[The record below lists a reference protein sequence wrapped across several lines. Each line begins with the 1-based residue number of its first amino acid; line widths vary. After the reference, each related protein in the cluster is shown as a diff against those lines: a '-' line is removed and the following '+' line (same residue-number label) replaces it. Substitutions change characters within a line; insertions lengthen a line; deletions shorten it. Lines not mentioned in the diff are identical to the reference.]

1 MKIKIILL
9 AIFTLV
15 IFSKSSFSDDSS
27 LENKINKNLR
37 CLICQGQSI
46 YDSQSDFA
54 ESMKLVVKQKIKAGM
69 SEEDIYSFFKI
80 QYGEW
85 ILYDPQ
91 FNSKNFALWLLPI
104 LIFMEATV
112 MTSSVQVMEIT
123 GSMVI
128 LGILKMA
135 VRMMIGGGTITE

>member
-1 MKIKIILL
+1 MKTKFILFIIFCLFL
-9 AIFTLV
+9 FPKL
-15 IFSKSSFSDDSS
+15 SFSENLK

-54 ESMKLVVKQKIKAGM
+54 ESMKIVVKQKINSGM
-69 SEEDIYSFFKI
+69 NEEEIYSFFKT

-91 FNSKNFALWLLPI
+91 FNTKSFVLWLLPI
-104 LIFMEATV
+104 IVFLAGGI
-112 MTSSVQVMEIT
+112 I
-123 GSMVI
+123 I
-128 LGILKMA
+128 LSKFGVLKK
-135 VRMMIGGGTITE
+135 R

>member
-1 MKIKIILL
+1 MKTRIILYTIFLLL
-9 AIFTLV
+9 A
-15 IFSKSSFSDDSS
+15 FSKSSFADDQK

-54 ESMKLVVKQKIKAGM
+54 ESMKLVVKQKIESGM
-69 SEEDIYSFFKI
+69 SEEEIYSFFKI

-91 FNSKNFALWLLPI
+91 FNTKNFALWLLPI
-104 LIFMEATV
+104 LVFLVGGI
-112 MTSSVQVMEIT
+112 
-123 GSMVI
+123 VI
-128 LGILKMA
+128 LKKFRVSKKRL
-135 VRMMIGGGTITE
+135 

>member
-9 AIFTLV
+9 VILV
-15 IFSKSSFSDDSS
+15 LISFSKRSFSNDLK

-54 ESMKLVVKQKIKAGM
+54 ESMKLVVKQKVEAGM

-91 FNSKNFALWLLPI
+91 FNIKNFALWLLPI
-104 LIFMEATV
+104 LIFLA
-112 MTSSVQVMEIT
+112 
-123 GSMVI
+123 G
-128 LGILKMA
+128 GIIIIVKFGVLKK
-135 VRMMIGGGTITE
+135 R

>member
-1 MKIKIILL
+1 MKTRIILYIIFLLL
-9 AIFTLV
+9 A
-15 IFSKSSFSDDSS
+15 FSKSSFSNDQK

-54 ESMKLVVKQKIKAGM
+54 ESMKLVVKQKIQLGM
-69 SEEDIYSFFKI
+69 SEEEIYSFFKI

-91 FNSKNFALWLLPI
+91 FNTKNFALWLLPI
-104 LIFMEATV
+104 VIFLV
-112 MTSSVQVMEIT
+112 GGII
-123 GSMVI
+123 I
-128 LGILKMA
+128 LAKFGVLKK
-135 VRMMIGGGTITE
+135 R

>member
-1 MKIKIILL
+1 MKIKIILSV
-9 AIFTLV
+9 ILV
-15 IFSKSSFSDDSS
+15 LISFSKRSFSNDLK

-54 ESMKLVVKQKIKAGM
+54 ESMKLVVKQKVESGM

-91 FNSKNFALWLLPI
+91 FNTKNFALWLLPI
-104 LIFMEATV
+104 LIFLA
-112 MTSSVQVMEIT
+112 
-123 GSMVI
+123 G
-128 LGILKMA
+128 GIIIIVKFGVLKK
-135 VRMMIGGGTITE
+135 R

>member
-9 AIFTLV
+9 VIFLLV
-15 IFSKSSFSDDSS
+15 SFSKSSFSNDLI

-91 FNSKNFALWLLPI
+91 FNTKNFALWLLPI
-104 LIFMEATV
+104 LIFLAGG
-112 MTSSVQVMEIT
+112 I
-123 GSMVI
+123 VI
-128 LGILKMA
+128 IVKFGVLKK
-135 VRMMIGGGTITE
+135 R

>member
-9 AIFTLV
+9 VILV
-15 IFSKSSFSDDSS
+15 LISFSKRSFSNDLK

-54 ESMKLVVKQKIKAGM
+54 ESMKLVVKQKIDSGM
-69 SEEDIYSFFKI
+69 SEEEIYSFFKM

-91 FNSKNFALWLLPI
+91 FNTKNFALWLLPI
-104 LIFMEATV
+104 VIFLV
-112 MTSSVQVMEIT
+112 GGII
-123 GSMVI
+123 I
-128 LGILKMA
+128 LAKFGVLKK
-135 VRMMIGGGTITE
+135 R

>member
-1 MKIKIILL
+1 MKTRIVLYIIFLLL
-9 AIFTLV
+9 A
-15 IFSKSSFSDDSS
+15 FSKSSFSNDQE

-54 ESMKLVVKQKIKAGM
+54 ESMKLVVKQKIESGM
-69 SEEDIYSFFKI
+69 SEEEIYSFFKI

-91 FNSKNFALWLLPI
+91 FNTKNFALWLLPI
-104 LIFMEATV
+104 LVFLVGGI
-112 MTSSVQVMEIT
+112 I
-123 GSMVI
+123 I
-128 LGILKMA
+128 LNKFGVLKK
-135 VRMMIGGGTITE
+135 RL

>member
-1 MKIKIILL
+1 MKIKLILS
-9 AIFTLV
+9 IFFLFFT
-15 IFSKSSFSDDSS
+15 FFNSSISDELK

-54 ESMKLVVKQKIKAGM
+54 ESMKLVVKQKINSGM
-69 SEEDIYSFFKI
+69 SEEEIYSFFKM

-91 FNSKNFALWLLPI
+91 FNAKNFALWLLPI
-104 LIFMEATV
+104 VIFLV
-112 MTSSVQVMEIT
+112 GGII
-123 GSMVI
+123 I
-128 LGILKMA
+128 LAKFGVLKK
-135 VRMMIGGGTITE
+135 R

>member
-1 MKIKIILL
+1 MKTKIILYIIFLLL
-9 AIFTLV
+9 A
-15 IFSKSSFSDDSS
+15 FSKSSFSDNQK

-54 ESMKLVVKQKIKAGM
+54 ESMKLVVKQKIESGM
-69 SEEDIYSFFKI
+69 SEEEIYSFFKM

-91 FNSKNFALWLLPI
+91 FNTKNFALWLLPI
-104 LIFMEATV
+104 LVFLVGGI
-112 MTSSVQVMEIT
+112 I
-123 GSMVI
+123 I
-128 LGILKMA
+128 LTKFGVLKK
-135 VRMMIGGGTITE
+135 RL

>member
-1 MKIKIILL
+1 MKTRIILYTIFLLL
-9 AIFTLV
+9 A
-15 IFSKSSFSDDSS
+15 FSKSSFADDQK

-54 ESMKLVVKQKIKAGM
+54 ESMKLVVKQKIESGM
-69 SEEDIYSFFKI
+69 SEEEIYSFFKI

-91 FNSKNFALWLLPI
+91 FNTKNFALWLLPI
-104 LIFMEATV
+104 LVFLVGGI
-112 MTSSVQVMEIT
+112 I
-123 GSMVI
+123 I
-128 LGILKMA
+128 LTKFGVLKK
-135 VRMMIGGGTITE
+135 RL

>member
-1 MKIKIILL
+1 MKTRIVLYIIFLLL
-9 AIFTLV
+9 A
-15 IFSKSSFSDDSS
+15 FSKSSFSNDQE

-54 ESMKLVVKQKIKAGM
+54 ESMKLVVKQKIESGM
-69 SEEDIYSFFKI
+69 SEEEIYSFFKI

-91 FNSKNFALWLLPI
+91 LNTKNFVLWLLPI
-104 LIFMEATV
+104 LVF
-112 MTSSVQVMEIT
+112 
-123 GSMVI
+123 
-128 LGILKMA
+128 L
-135 VRMMIGGGTITE
+135 VR

>member
-9 AIFTLV
+9 VILV
-15 IFSKSSFSDDSS
+15 LISFSKGSFSNELK

-91 FNSKNFALWLLPI
+91 FNIKNFALWLLPI
-104 LIFMEATV
+104 VIFLA
-112 MTSSVQVMEIT
+112 
-123 GSMVI
+123 G
-128 LGILKMA
+128 GIIIIVKFGVLKK
-135 VRMMIGGGTITE
+135 R

>member
-1 MKIKIILL
+1 MKTRIILYINFLLL
-9 AIFTLV
+9 A
-15 IFSKSSFSDDSS
+15 FSKSSFSNDQK

-54 ESMKLVVKQKIKAGM
+54 ESMKLVVKQKIESGM
-69 SEEDIYSFFKI
+69 SEEEIYSFFKI

-91 FNSKNFALWLLPI
+91 FNTKNFALWLLPI
-104 LIFMEATV
+104 LVFLVGGI
-112 MTSSVQVMEIT
+112 
-123 GSMVI
+123 VI
-128 LGILKMA
+128 LKKFRVSKKRL
-135 VRMMIGGGTITE
+135 

>member
-1 MKIKIILL
+1 MKTRIILYIIFLFL
-9 AIFTLV
+9 A
-15 IFSKSSFSDDSS
+15 FSKSSFSNDQK

-54 ESMKLVVKQKIKAGM
+54 ESMKLVVKQKIESGM
-69 SEEDIYSFFKI
+69 SEEEIYSFFKI

-91 FNSKNFALWLLPI
+91 FNTKNFALWLLPI
-104 LIFMEATV
+104 LVFLVGGI
-112 MTSSVQVMEIT
+112 
-123 GSMVI
+123 VI
-128 LGILKMA
+128 LKKFRVSKKRL
-135 VRMMIGGGTITE
+135 

>member
-1 MKIKIILL
+1 MKTRIILYIIFLLL
-9 AIFTLV
+9 A
-15 IFSKSSFSDDSS
+15 FSKSSFGDDQK

-54 ESMKLVVKQKIKAGM
+54 ESMKLVVKQKIEAGM
-69 SEEDIYSFFKI
+69 SEDDIYSFFKI

-91 FNSKNFALWLLPI
+91 FNIKNFALWLLPI
-104 LIFMEATV
+104 LIFLA
-112 MTSSVQVMEIT
+112 
-123 GSMVI
+123 G
-128 LGILKMA
+128 GIIIIVKFGVLKK
-135 VRMMIGGGTITE
+135 R

>member
-1 MKIKIILL
+1 MKTRIILYIIFLLL
-9 AIFTLV
+9 A
-15 IFSKSSFSDDSS
+15 FSKSSFSNDQK

-54 ESMKLVVKQKIKAGM
+54 ESMKLVVKQKIQLGM
-69 SEEDIYSFFKI
+69 SEEEIYSFFKI

-91 FNSKNFALWLLPI
+91 FNTKNFALWLLPI
-104 LIFMEATV
+104 LVFLVGGI
-112 MTSSVQVMEIT
+112 I
-123 GSMVI
+123 I
-128 LGILKMA
+128 LSKFGVLKK
-135 VRMMIGGGTITE
+135 RL

>member
-1 MKIKIILL
+1 MKTRIILYIIFLLL
-9 AIFTLV
+9 A
-15 IFSKSSFSDDSS
+15 FSKSSFSNDQK

-54 ESMKLVVKQKIKAGM
+54 ESMKLVVKQKIESGM
-69 SEEDIYSFFKI
+69 SEEEIYSFFKI

-91 FNSKNFALWLLPI
+91 FNTKNFALWLLPI
-104 LIFMEATV
+104 LLFLVGGI
-112 MTSSVQVMEIT
+112 I
-123 GSMVI
+123 I
-128 LGILKMA
+128 LIKFGVLKK
-135 VRMMIGGGTITE
+135 RI

>member
-9 AIFTLV
+9 VIFLLV
-15 IFSKSSFSDDSS
+15 SFSKSSFSDDLI
-27 LENKINKNLR
+27 LENRINKNLR

-91 FNSKNFALWLLPI
+91 FNTKNFALWMLPI
-104 LIFMEATV
+104 LIFLAGG
-112 MTSSVQVMEIT
+112 I
-123 GSMVI
+123 VI
-128 LGILKMA
+128 IVKFGVLKK
-135 VRMMIGGGTITE
+135 R

>member
-1 MKIKIILL
+1 MKTKFVLLIIFCLFL
-9 AIFTLV
+9 FPKL
-15 IFSKSSFSDDSS
+15 SFSEDLK

-54 ESMKLVVKQKIKAGM
+54 ESMKIVVKQKINSGM
-69 SEEDIYSFFKI
+69 NEEEIYSFFKM

-91 FNSKNFALWLLPI
+91 FNTKNLVLWLLPI
-104 LIFMEATV
+104 IVFLAGGI
-112 MTSSVQVMEIT
+112 I
-123 GSMVI
+123 I
-128 LGILKMA
+128 LSKFGVLK
-135 VRMMIGGGTITE
+135 RR

>member
-1 MKIKIILL
+1 MKIKIILFV
-9 AIFTLV
+9 ILV
-15 IFSKSSFSDDSS
+15 LISFSKRSFSNDLK

-54 ESMKLVVKQKIKAGM
+54 ESMKLVVKQKIEAGM

-91 FNSKNFALWLLPI
+91 FNIKNFALWLLPI
-104 LIFMEATV
+104 LIFLA
-112 MTSSVQVMEIT
+112 
-123 GSMVI
+123 G
-128 LGILKMA
+128 GIIIIIKFGVLKK
-135 VRMMIGGGTITE
+135 R

>member
-1 MKIKIILL
+1 MKTRIILYIIFLLL
-9 AIFTLV
+9 A
-15 IFSKSSFSDDSS
+15 FSKSSFSNDQE

-54 ESMKLVVKQKIKAGM
+54 ESMKLVVKQKIESGM
-69 SEEDIYSFFKI
+69 SEEEIYLFFKM

-91 FNSKNFALWLLPI
+91 FNTKNFALWLLPI
-104 LIFMEATV
+104 LVFLVGGI
-112 MTSSVQVMEIT
+112 I
-123 GSMVI
+123 I
-128 LGILKMA
+128 LTKFGVLKK
-135 VRMMIGGGTITE
+135 RL

>member
-1 MKIKIILL
+1 MKTKIVIYI
-9 AIFTLV
+9 IF
-15 IFSKSSFSDDSS
+15 IFFAFSKYSFSNDLK

-54 ESMKLVVKQKIKAGM
+54 ESMKLVVKQKIESGI
-69 SEEDIYSFFKI
+69 SEEEIYSFFKT

-91 FNSKNFALWLLPI
+91 FNTKNFALWLLPI
-104 LIFMEATV
+104 LVFFVGGI
-112 MTSSVQVMEIT
+112 I
-123 GSMVI
+123 I
-128 LGILKMA
+128 LTKFGVLKK
-135 VRMMIGGGTITE
+135 RL

>member
-1 MKIKIILL
+1 MKTKFILL
-9 AIFTLV
+9 IIFCL
-15 IFSKSSFSDDSS
+15 FLFPKSSFPEDLK

-54 ESMKLVVKQKIKAGM
+54 ESMKIVVKQKINSGM
-69 SEEDIYSFFKI
+69 NEEEIYSFFKT

-91 FNSKNFALWLLPI
+91 FNTKNFVLWLLPI
-104 LIFMEATV
+104 IVFLVGGI
-112 MTSSVQVMEIT
+112 I
-123 GSMVI
+123 I
-128 LGILKMA
+128 LSKFGVLKK
-135 VRMMIGGGTITE
+135 R

>member
-1 MKIKIILL
+1 MKTRIILYIIFLLL
-9 AIFTLV
+9 A
-15 IFSKSSFSDDSS
+15 FSKSSFSNDQK

-54 ESMKLVVKQKIKAGM
+54 ESMKLVVKQKIESGM
-69 SEEDIYSFFKI
+69 SEEEIYSFFKI

-91 FNSKNFALWLLPI
+91 FNTKNFALWLLPI
-104 LIFMEATV
+104 LVFLVGGI
-112 MTSSVQVMEIT
+112 I
-123 GSMVI
+123 I
-128 LGILKMA
+128 LNKFGVLKK
-135 VRMMIGGGTITE
+135 RL

>member
-1 MKIKIILL
+1 MKTRIILY
-9 AIFTLV
+9 AIFLLLA
-15 IFSKSSFSDDSS
+15 FSKSSFSDDKK

-54 ESMKLVVKQKIKAGM
+54 ESMKLVVKQKIESGM
-69 SEEDIYSFFKI
+69 SEEEIYSFFKI

-91 FNSKNFALWLLPI
+91 LNTKNFALWLLPI
-104 LIFMEATV
+104 LVFLVGGI
-112 MTSSVQVMEIT
+112 I
-123 GSMVI
+123 I
-128 LGILKMA
+128 LTKFGVLKK
-135 VRMMIGGGTITE
+135 RL

>member
-1 MKIKIILL
+1 MKKRIILYIIFLLL
-9 AIFTLV
+9 A
-15 IFSKSSFSDDSS
+15 FSKSSFSNDQK

-54 ESMKLVVKQKIKAGM
+54 ESMKLVVKQKIESGM
-69 SEEDIYSFFKI
+69 SEEEIYSFFKI

-91 FNSKNFALWLLPI
+91 FNTKNFALWLLPI
-104 LIFMEATV
+104 LVFLVGGI
-112 MTSSVQVMEIT
+112 I
-123 GSMVI
+123 I
-128 LGILKMA
+128 LTKFRVLKK
-135 VRMMIGGGTITE
+135 RL

>member
-9 AIFTLV
+9 VILV
-15 IFSKSSFSDDSS
+15 LISFSKRSFSNDLK

-54 ESMKLVVKQKIKAGM
+54 ESMKLVVKQKIESGM

-91 FNSKNFALWLLPI
+91 FNTKNFALWLLPI
-104 LIFMEATV
+104 LIFLA
-112 MTSSVQVMEIT
+112 
-123 GSMVI
+123 G
-128 LGILKMA
+128 GIIIIVKFGVLKK
-135 VRMMIGGGTITE
+135 R

>member
-1 MKIKIILL
+1 MKTRIVLYIIFLL
-9 AIFTLV
+9 LT
-15 IFSKSSFSDDSS
+15 FSKSSFSNDQE

-54 ESMKLVVKQKIKAGM
+54 ESMKLVVKQKIESGM
-69 SEEDIYSFFKI
+69 SEEEIYSFFKI

-91 FNSKNFALWLLPI
+91 LNTKNFALWLLPI
-104 LIFMEATV
+104 LLFLVGGI
-112 MTSSVQVMEIT
+112 I
-123 GSMVI
+123 I
-128 LGILKMA
+128 LIKFGVLKK
-135 VRMMIGGGTITE
+135 RL

>member
-1 MKIKIILL
+1 MKTKFILFIIFCLFL
-9 AIFTLV
+9 FPKL
-15 IFSKSSFSDDSS
+15 SFSEDLK

-54 ESMKLVVKQKIKAGM
+54 ESMKIVVKQKINSGM
-69 SEEDIYSFFKI
+69 NEEEIYSFFKT

-91 FNSKNFALWLLPI
+91 FNTKNFVLWLLPI
-104 LIFMEATV
+104 IVFLAGGI
-112 MTSSVQVMEIT
+112 I
-123 GSMVI
+123 I
-128 LGILKMA
+128 LSKFGVLKK
-135 VRMMIGGGTITE
+135 R

>member
-1 MKIKIILL
+1 MKTKLILLIILSL
-9 AIFTLV
+9 FF
-15 IFSKSSFSDDSS
+15 FSKFSFSEDLK

-54 ESMKLVVKQKIKAGM
+54 ESMKLVVKQKIKSGM
-69 SEEDIYSFFKI
+69 SEEEIYSFFKI

-91 FNSKNFALWLLPI
+91 FNPKNFALWLLPI
-104 LIFMEATV
+104 IMFLAGGLI
-112 MTSSVQVMEIT
+112 
-123 GSMVI
+123 I
-128 LGILKMA
+128 LVKFGVLKK
-135 VRMMIGGGTITE
+135 RE